1 MNWFSGVCLSCGII
15 SRLFAASMQYGKIL
29 LPMFGSGVATFLSVA
44 FVLWTLVQVAKMLL
58 PFAPA
63 NRTNAIA
70 STLFTKG
77 ALVLTV
83 SIILLAPTSYDL
95 YWRYIYK
102 PVVNISINMSN
113 ALLAEGTKGQ
123 NGQYT
128 VDTFTLK
135 DGNKCSKTVISGL
148 SEEERSLQYRLE
160 CMVHSFQNAF
170 SYGIATGWYMITQT
184 GANANNLL
192 IGVIVFVVSITPP
205 ITFAVMILDALM
217 RWVIISCLSPALI
230 GCYCFPATRNYANTG
245 FKGLLEAGL
254 TLSVVSVVAVLSA
267 GVIQEAVKTVQ
278 AGMNKAGSAVA
289 GAASTAATAVQGAVQ
304 GTGQPSTPTNTTTT
318 RLSSYTT
325 QQPLTAE
332 EQKSAVP
339 SNLNQCLVDKAMQW
353 SGKEYKPGQR
363 ERCADF
369 VRHILDECNASNTG
383 VSAQPID
390 NQTPTGPLMANSFFG
405 KDIGGIITSKE
416 ALQPGDLVAFCGTYG
431 GYRGGGITPEG
442 KATGQISHVG
452 IYVGNG
458 MMVDRST
465 SSKPV
470 FYRSLATFSDFCGG
484 VRVGTD
490 VASAGSGDGTQ
501 ASTPLLTFAMA
512 ATWLLIF
519 GPWIAKQGLVLA
531 RTTTDTLFGAFGGAL
546 GGMGAAFTP
555 FVNAGMGVAGFLGAF
570 AGKGALNA
578 LANNE
583 LVAKWMDALKDGAGA
598 VGGAVGGFV
607 GDRLQDAA
615 NLGQRVVEATM
626 GGLDTLRQNN
636 AIVDA
641 TLNVLAAGG
650 NFLGDVGGRIAST
663 TMNGLNAVG
672 DFAKGMQDYVQQKF
686 NDTQQFLQMLEANRI
701 ALLHNMHQAPE
712 AFLKA
717 VNEFLR
723 QNEGISKTFDSIQA
737 LQKGFDD
744 LVDKT
749 RTELQRL
756 QNQLATVGNN
766 IYQALPSPVQH
777 GLRAT
782 GDITQNVGNRVGEF
796 VNNTKER
803 IIDDIKNAPA
813 YYAVAAGTAALGALT
828 AVPLMAVKAV
838 AGDLPVIP
846 LVRGA
851 EVGATLANRG
861 AGNLSRMVDLKHA
874 EMTNEAQ
881 RHQALSNVDK
891 NIEDMKNTVKQE
903 LADLKK
909 REDVLRKDT
918 TTPAADIAKE
928 LGDIRALRQVILRS
942 GQEEITRM
950 MSERDDKIRNINEYH
965 DKKQAI
971 LQTAQQDYLGHG
983 DLKRNDIREDYNKKH
998 EELSD
1003 RIRHNDERLQN
1014 IDQKLRENTAM
1025 LAAGLPANMT
1035 TQIAKEISKLS
1046 WEKTEVKAEILRLNE
1061 KQAELYTQEKL
1072 DVQTAI
1078 KTYDTLASRGLDRAS
1093 DKIIK
1098 KEEEIAA
1105 RAAKKEESK
1114 KEWNDGVREKLEKM
1128 GIK

>member
-1 MNWFSGVCLSCGII
+1 
-15 SRLFAASMQYGKIL
+15 
-29 LPMFGSGVATFLSVA
+29 
-44 FVLWTLVQVAKMLL
+44 
-58 PFAPA
+58 
-63 NRTNAIA
+63 
-70 STLFTKG
+70 
-77 ALVLTV
+77 
-83 SIILLAPTSYDL
+83 
-95 YWRYIYK
+95 
-102 PVVNISINMSN
+102 
-113 ALLAEGTKGQ
+113 
-123 NGQYT
+123 
-128 VDTFTLK
+128 
-135 DGNKCSKTVISGL
+135 
-148 SEEERSLQYRLE
+148 
-160 CMVHSFQNAF
+160 
-170 SYGIATGWYMITQT
+170 
-184 GANANNLL
+184 
-192 IGVIVFVVSITPP
+192 
-205 ITFAVMILDALM
+205 
-217 RWVIISCLSPALI
+217 
-230 GCYCFPATRNYANTG
+230 
-245 FKGLLEAGL
+245 
-254 TLSVVSVVAVLSA
+254 
-267 GVIQEAVKTVQ
+267 
-278 AGMNKAGSAVA
+278 
-289 GAASTAATAVQGAVQ
+289 
-304 GTGQPSTPTNTTTT
+304 
-318 RLSSYTT
+318 
-325 QQPLTAE
+325 
-332 EQKSAVP
+332 
-339 SNLNQCLVDKAMQW
+339 
-353 SGKEYKPGQR
+353 
-363 ERCADF
+363 
-369 VRHILDECNASNTG
+369 
-383 VSAQPID
+383 
-390 NQTPTGPLMANSFFG
+390 
-405 KDIGGIITSKE
+405 
-416 ALQPGDLVAFCGTYG
+416 
-431 GYRGGGITPEG
+431 
-442 KATGQISHVG
+442 
-452 IYVGNG
+452 
-458 MMVDRST
+458 
-465 SSKPV
+465 
-470 FYRSLATFSDFCGG
+470 
-484 VRVGTD
+484 
-490 VASAGSGDGTQ
+490 
-501 ASTPLLTFAMA
+501 
-512 ATWLLIF
+512 
-519 GPWIAKQGLVLA
+519 
-531 RTTTDTLFGAFGGAL
+531 
-546 GGMGAAFTP
+546 
-555 FVNAGMGVAGFLGAF
+555 
-570 AGKGALNA
+570 
-578 LANNE
+578 
-583 LVAKWMDALKDGAGA
+583 
-598 VGGAVGGFV
+598 
-607 GDRLQDAA
+607 
-615 NLGQRVVEATM
+615 M

-782 GDITQNVGNRVGEF
+782 GDIAQNVGNRVGEF

-813 YYAVAAGTAALGALT
+813 YYAVAAGTAALGAVT

-861 AGNLSRMVDLKHA
+861 SGDLSRMVDLKHA

-950 MSERDDKIRNINEYH
+950 MSERDDKIHNINEYH

-971 LQTAQQDYLGHG
+971 LQTAQKDYEGKG
-983 DLKRNDIREDYNKKH
+983 DLKRNDIREEYNKKH

-1046 WEKTEVKAEILRLNE
+1046 WEKTEVKAEILRLDE
-1061 KQAELYTQEKL
+1061 KKAELYTKEKQEIQAVSKER
-1072 DVQTAI
+1072 
-1078 KTYDTLASRGLDRAS
+1078 DTPTIAERMLNQRAE
-1093 DKIIK
+1093 KIIEQQNK
-1098 KEEEIAA
+1098 AQE
-1105 RAAKKEESK
+1105 RATEQRAKQDG
-1114 KEWNDGVREKLEKM
+1114 WNNGVREKLEAIQARQAAKNNIVNLTRTPA
-1128 GIK
+1128 GVS